1 MTPEQKIKA
10 IIAKG
15 CRYPHDI
22 ERLAG
27 NIYAL
32 LCAGKL
38 KNRAIVQEFIS
49 SINSSKFPNILGVT
63 FNYLIQISNNES
75 NLLYEEYEKI
85 GHLFDSINILIE
97 LGVPQEDGILKKSD
111 AVILDVLK
119 RKKGKVLIS
128 NFNSGKAWWLRI
140 SKKYLNK

>member
-1 MTPEQKIKA
+1 MSPEQKIKV

-15 CRYPHDI
+15 YRYPHDI

-27 NIYAL
+27 KIYTL
-32 LCAGKL
+32 LCAGEL

-49 SINSSKFPNILGVT
+49 SINSSKFPNILEIT
-63 FNYLIQISNNES
+63 FDYLIQISNDES

>member
-1 MTPEQKIKA
+1 MSPEQKIKA

-15 CRYPHDI
+15 YRYPHDI

-27 NIYAL
+27 KIYAL
-32 LCAGKL
+32 LCAGEL
-38 KNRAIVQEFIS
+38 KNRAIVQEFVS
-49 SINSSKFPNILGVT
+49 SINSSKFADILWIT
-63 FNYLIQISNNES
+63 FNYLIQLSNDES

-97 LGVPQEDGILKKSD
+97 LGVPEENGVLKKTD
-111 AVILDVLK
+111 AAILDVLK

-128 NFNSGKAWWLRI
+128 NFNSGKEWWLRI

>member
-1 MTPEQKIKA
+1 
-10 IIAKG
+10 
-15 CRYPHDI
+15 
-22 ERLAG
+22 
-27 NIYAL
+27 
-32 LCAGKL
+32 
-38 KNRAIVQEFIS
+38 
-49 SINSSKFPNILGVT
+49 
-63 FNYLIQISNNES
+63 ES

-140 SKKYLNK
+140 SKKYLKK

>member
-1 MTPEQKIKA
+1 MSSEQKIKA
-10 IIAKG
+10 IISKG
-15 CRYPHDI
+15 YRYPHDI

-32 LCAGKL
+32 LCTGEL
-38 KNRAIVQEFIS
+38 KNRTIVHEFIS
-49 SINSSKFPNILGVT
+49 SINSSKFPNVLGIT
-63 FNYLIQISNNES
+63 FDYLLRLSNDES

-97 LGVPQEDGILKKSD
+97 LGVPQEGGILKKSD
-111 AVILDVLK
+111 AVIISVLK

-128 NFNSGKAWWLRI
+128 NFNSGKSWWLRI

>member
-15 CRYPHDI
+15 YRYPHDI

-27 NIYAL
+27 NIYGL

-49 SINSSKFPNILGVT
+49 SINSSKFPNILGIT
-63 FNYLIQISNNES
+63 FNYLIQISNDES

-111 AVILDVLK
+111 AVILNVLK

-140 SKKYLNK
+140 SKKYL

>member
-1 MTPEQKIKA
+1 MSSEQKIKA
-10 IIAKG
+10 IISKG
-15 CRYPHDI
+15 YRYPHDI

-32 LCAGKL
+32 LCTGEL
-38 KNRAIVQEFIS
+38 KNRTIVHEFIS
-49 SINSSKFPNILGVT
+49 SINSSRFPNVLGIT
-63 FNYLIQISNNES
+63 FDYLLRLSNDES

-97 LGVPQEDGILKKSD
+97 LGFPQEGGVLKKSD
-111 AVILDVLK
+111 AVIISVLK
-119 RKKGKVLIS
+119 RKKGRVLIS
-128 NFNSGKAWWLRI
+128 NFNSGKSWWLRI